1 MIWVDNEMH
10 GMRQNW
16 HCDSAWWEYDNDS
29 DRLSAATVDKPGT
42 IAVWMVTRLES
53 LVLVVTG
60 PQMKKP
66 MMHENRTAYLHG
78 IWTGCHIELITGH
91 DAALNKLNSE
101 SDKNKTS
108 LTPIPMS
115 VMILLWC
122 WRLKPTLSLSLVLST
137 PGINV
142 ENSCGWVVEA
152 LMNALPSS

>member
-1 MIWVDNEMH
+1 
-10 GMRQNW
+10 
-16 HCDSAWWEYDNDS
+16 
-29 DRLSAATVDKPGT
+29 
-42 IAVWMVTRLES
+42 MVTRLES

-115 VMILLWC
+115 LMVLL
-122 WRLKPTLSLSLVLST
+122 
-137 PGINV
+137 
-142 ENSCGWVVEA
+142 
-152 LMNALPSS
+152 